1 MPTTPG
7 QSARANPVPPGKS
20 RGKAKGDVGTQIGFQ
35 LRNLYD
41 DVLSQPVPD
50 RFLDLL
56 SQLETSPG
64 FVPEGLIVSEG
75 PPAAASA
82 KMKADLIAVIPNL
95 RAFAV
100 SLCGNP
106 DRADDLVQETLVK
119 AWSNLGSFVEG
130 TNLPAWLFTILR
142 NIYYSEYRK
151 RRREVAD
158 SDGTIAAKL
167 ATAPAQNG
175 HMDLLDFRV
184 ALQQLPTD
192 QREALI
198 LIGASGLSYEE
209 AAGVCNCAVGTMKSR
224 VNRARNQAR
233 RAAADFFELRIRA
246 GFRLAHEPRSDARG
260 PALLAHRQR
269 LSGAEAA
276 AGATLACRPYV
287 A

>member
-1 MPTTPG
+1 MTGVQTESASTT
-7 QSARANPVPPGKS
+7 SA
-20 RGKAKGDVGTQIGFQ
+20 Q
-35 LRNLYD
+35 
-41 DVLSQPVPD
+41 
-50 RFLDLL
+50 
-56 SQLETSPG
+56 
-64 FVPEGLIVSEG
+64 
-75 PPAAASA
+75 
-82 KMKADLIAVIPNL
+82 MKADLIAVIPNL

-158 SDGTIAAKL
+158 SDGAIAAKL

-175 HMDLLDFRV
+175 HMDLLDFRA

-209 AAGVCNCAVGTMKSR
+209 AAQICGCAVGTMKSR
-224 VNRARNQAR
+224 VNRARNR
-233 RAAADFFELRIRA
+233 LSELLSIHSSSEL
-246 GFRLAHEPRSDARG
+246 GQQEDWSSVES
-260 PALLAHRQR
+260 ALLSQR
-269 LSGAEAA
+269 YSQ
-276 AGATLACRPYV
+276 AGND
-287 A
+287 